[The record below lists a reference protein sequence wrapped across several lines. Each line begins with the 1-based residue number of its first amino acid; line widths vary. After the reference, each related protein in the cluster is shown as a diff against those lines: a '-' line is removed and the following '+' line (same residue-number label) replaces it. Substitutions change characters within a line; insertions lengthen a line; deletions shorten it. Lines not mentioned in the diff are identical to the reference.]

1 MIIIKMI
8 FVTTKMSKRQML
20 KHYKIVKNELKSSQN
35 MIEQLNEKI
44 ERLEQTQQNYQ
55 EEDFDW
61 SYQEESDGSENS
73 EQHEQIEQNYQEDS
87 KEHSDWS
94 YHEESDGSENS
105 KQHDHEDSSDSGN
118 ENSKEYD
125 HDLDN
130 SNEECEHCENMK
142 KLLNKAKTMQT
153 NHSDKFEKVTSIFDS
168 FQKPIESYSKE
179 MLSLERKN
187 LYLELKTE
195 ILHNNI
201 EQKEKEI
208 AKINKIYND
217 DIEEMKKKYKIYSN
231 DEI

>member
-1 MIIIKMI
+1 
-8 FVTTKMSKRQML
+8 
-20 KHYKIVKNELKSSQN
+20 
-35 MIEQLNEKI
+35 
-44 ERLEQTQQNYQ
+44 
-55 EEDFDW
+55 
-61 SYQEESDGSENS
+61 
-73 EQHEQIEQNYQEDS
+73 
-87 KEHSDWS
+87 
-94 YHEESDGSENS
+94 
-105 KQHDHEDSSDSGN
+105 
-118 ENSKEYD
+118 
-125 HDLDN
+125 
-130 SNEECEHCENMK
+130 
-142 KLLNKAKTMQT
+142 MQT

-208 AKINKIYND
+208 AKINKMYND